1 MKAIK
6 SKNKMFSLFAL
17 AFVIIS
23 PIIMFLTTTFSSQT
37 VYADWSSNTS
47 AITQGDGSQGNPYV
61 IDSAQKL
68 AYMAVQCN
76 NNVGNY
82 QSAYY
87 IQTADIDI
95 SGNEW
100 VPISSFSGTYDGQGY
115 TINGLN
121 NSSSL
126 TFAFIN
132 SFNSTAVVKNLGFTN
147 VNIYRNYDH
156 NSLPSG
162 ARVDVAVIANDFFGT
177 IENCFSTGS
186 ISISYTQ
193 DGWVRNADFRISA
206 LVKWVSGGTIR
217 NCYTATNIYSR
228 NYSLSTSENQAGGIC
243 QQIDSGLIENCY
255 NTGTISVEN
264 GKLKVSGIAAWPNGG
279 TIRNCV
285 SLQGVCSQEGKTFGG
300 LFYQEGTSE
309 GGTSVNST
317 VENSVVL
324 DSASLKNSTA
334 SPLSSWEWN
343 TSNAFPRTWGFVSD
357 TGSAFYNNGYPQLR
371 VFYENFAVNFYTEDG
386 STQLYSTNVRY
397 PEYSVDFS
405 SVSVPAKEGHTYN
418 NSFSTA
424 SFGQG
429 TKYTGTVTN
438 IVSDMNLYA
447 VYDVNIHHLTITSS
461 YDLAGTVSLKDE
473 DVAYGTSISA
483 VVSNVNLG
491 YRFVGWTNTETSTV
505 VSTDLTYSFS
515 MPDNDVSLQAVFTYE
530 TYFLK
535 IVVNNNDYGSVTGAY
550 DYYTV
555 GQTVTL
561 TAVANAG
568 YQLDKIYLADGTI
581 LGTTETVN
589 YVMPRENVTIYVD
602 FVKKAYNVNVFV
614 SPDATTT
621 VVGGGQYYAG
631 DEVSLSFSDVSE
643 GYTFAC
649 WKFDDPA
656 KADGDFTQ
664 EIATFV
670 MPTNDINIYCCFISN
685 SNAYVAFVGK
695 DGKVIQDEEITLG
708 SAVTPPAEPELAN
721 YTFLGWYTAQVG
733 GEKYTNFESISTNR
747 LVLYAQYEKIFN
759 CTLEISVKFLN
770 NTQYKTELTSGLFFA
785 MKSSGGALING
796 AYFNNQSYIIKL
808 PEYGVYNF
816 TFALPTY
823 YEATVYFK
831 GSLLSEKS
839 FEIGREDESIKLEFI
854 ISNTNDYLLHD
865 NTNSF
870 VENTIESTYNVDPVV
885 NVNGENV
892 YVGVSEVVSSLEFD
906 ELSEEQIPVSPYGY
920 ELKDVIGAT
929 NWGGLY
935 NFTELN
941 YVSEGAN
948 FVANDM
954 GSTVYKVSFANNYQ
968 SMYPYNADW
977 GNTNINNMTDLAKTQ
992 TFQDLFAMENLKTFI
1007 LVAYEFVYCPWE
1019 RVVTSAYT
1027 LDDLEIY
1034 YEYVR
1039 QEFADLTE
1047 YLLNTYKDDEKIFI
1061 LSNWEG
1067 DNAYGAYFDMCTT
1080 DEQRQL
1086 LTDAYVGY
1094 INARQDGIIEGRT
1107 RVLVDSTSKV
1117 YGNFEVC
1124 HIGQNIPYVP
1134 NRWRLVDVAVP
1145 YTYCDLY
1152 SFSDWYSYL
1161 QDGDGN
1167 YTFALE
1173 DLLDTLYLAVQ
1184 NNLCYTDPDNYQLNP
1199 DFVGKKNVMVTE
1211 FGYDEN
1217 TDAQFYS
1224 KVQHEVNSAVEW
1236 GVYKLVYWGVYSNV
1250 NLSYGTDGQPLH
1262 DRPRNEDMQGL
1273 WLIRPDGTF
1282 TEAFWYFKS
1291 LIEGV
1296 DYITQSPKIIFNMEY
1311 VDTEGLAWEEYKDK
1325 IVFIDDLTDFSKM
1338 KAFSEG
1344 RVSLYDISTN
1354 SAYSTYFANYT
1365 QYFGT
1370 VDNSGLIQN
1379 QDDGELTYISYDVY
1393 SNRFAILLYNY
1404 TDIFSTY
1411 QNYDQSGL
1419 PIIIEGLTKE
1429 NTWERIESINVNQQ
1443 LDPTRPN
1450 DHYWFQSY
1458 ISGTLPID
1466 KYSELRISFVSKYDQ
1481 QINSWDPIISSV
1493 IFFEGGEA

>member
-1 MKAIK
+1 MKAKK

-23 PIIMFLTTTFSSQT
+23 PIILFLTTTFSSQT

-87 IQTADIDI
+87 IQTANIDI

-115 TINGLN
+115 TINGLT
-121 NSSSL
+121 NSSR
-126 TFAFIN
+126 TRF
-132 SFNSTAVVKNLGFTN
+132 SFFDILETGSVIKNLGFTN
-147 VNIYRNYDH
+147 VNISGSGRNNFH
-156 NSLPSG
+156 FATL
-162 ARVDVAVIANDFFGT
+162 ANDCHGT
-177 IENCFSTGS
+177 VSGCFAQGS
-186 ISISYTQ
+186 ISVSPSGLGRDIRAA
-193 DGWVRNADFRISA
+193 G
-206 LVKWVSGGTIR
+206 LVKWISEGIIQ
-217 NCYTATNIYSR
+217 NCYVNVSVTGNNVWAT
-228 NYSLSTSENQAGGIC
+228 LGANQVGGIC
-243 QQIDSGLIENCY
+243 QQIDSGIIENCY
-255 NTGTISVEN
+255 NVGTISAKN
-264 GKLKVSGIAAWPNGG
+264 GQLKVSGIAAWPNGG
-279 TIRNCV
+279 KIRNCV
-285 SLQGVCSQEGKTFGG
+285 SLQGVCFQEGKDTGG
-300 LFYQEGTSE
+300 LFYQEDTSE

-386 STQLYSTNVRY
+386 LTQLYSTSVRY

-429 TKYTGTVTN
+429 TKYTGAVTN
-438 IVSDMNLYA
+438 IVSDMNLYV

-461 YDLAGTVSLKDE
+461 YNLAGTVSLKDE

-589 YVMPRENVTIYVD
+589 YVMQRENVTIYVD

-614 SPDATTT
+614 SPDATAT

-631 DEVSLSFSDVSE
+631 DEVSLSFSDVSD

-670 MPTNDINIYCCFISN
+670 MPTNDVSIYCCFISN

-708 SAVTPPAEPELAN
+708 SAVTPPADPELAN

-796 AYFNNQSYIIKL
+796 AYFNNQSYIINL

-839 FEIGREDESIKLEFI
+839 FEIGREDESIKLEFV

-885 NVNGENV
+885 NINGENV

-968 SMYPYNADW
+968 AMYPYNADW
-977 GNTNINNMTDLAKTQ
+977 GNTNINSMTDLAKTQ
-992 TFQDLFAMENLKTFI
+992 TFQELFAMENLKTFI

-1019 RVVTSAYT
+1019 RVITSAYT

-1039 QEFADLTE
+1039 QEYADLTE

-1067 DNAYGAYFDMCTT
+1067 DNAYGANFDMCTT

-1094 INARQDGIIEGRT
+1094 INARQDGIIEGRA

-1124 HIGQNIPYVP
+1124 HIGQDIPYVP

-1145 YTYCDLY
+1145 YTYCDIY

-1173 DLLDTLYLAVQ
+1173 ELLDTLYLAAQ
-1184 NNLCYTDPDNYQLNP
+1184 NNLCYTDPDNHPLNP

-1282 TEAFWYFKS
+1282 TKAFWYFKS

-1325 IVFIDDLTDFSKM
+1325 IVFKDDLTDFSMIKHG
-1338 KAFSEG
+1338 SNIDG
-1344 RVSLYDISTN
+1344 RLNLVDVIESGNYDYFKNYNYYFDEVDIS
-1354 SAYSTYFANYT
+1354 
-1365 QYFGT
+1365 G
-1370 VDNSGLIQN
+1370 ICQN
-1379 QDDGELTYISYDVY
+1379 KDYVELTYIAYDMV
-1393 SNRFAILLYNY
+1393 SNRFGLLIYNY
-1404 TDIFSTY
+1404 TDIYSYVDLNY
-1411 QNYDQSGL
+1411 QPFDL
-1419 PIIIEGLTKE
+1419 PIVIEGLTKE
-1429 NTWERIESINVNQQ
+1429 NTWEIIDNLKIEQT
-1443 LDPTRPN
+1443 LDEN
-1450 DHYWFQSY
+1450 NLYWYQTY
-1458 ISGTLPID
+1458 ISGVVPVDYYT
-1466 KYSELRISFVSKYDQ
+1466 ELRISFAPKGY
-1481 QINSWDPIISSV
+1481 NSWDPIITSV
-1493 IFFEGGEA
+1493 FFFEGGEA

>member
-87 IQTADIDI
+87 IQTTNIDI

-121 NSSSL
+121 CSSRDR
-126 TFAFIN
+126 F
-132 SFNSTAVVKNLGFTN
+132 SFFDILETGSVIKNLGFTN
-147 VNIYRNYDH
+147 VNISRSNNNQLD
-156 NSLPSG
+156 L
-162 ARVDVAVIANDFFGT
+162 ATLANDCFGT
-177 IENCFSTGS
+177 VENCFAQGTIIAK
-186 ISISYTQ
+186 ISSGLFHDIKVA
-193 DGWVRNADFRISA
+193 G
-206 LVKWVSGGTIR
+206 LVKWNANGTIK
-217 NCYTATNIYSR
+217 NCYVNMNITATNRTAS
-228 NYSLSTSENQAGGIC
+228 SGSTEVGGIC
-243 QQIDSGLIENCY
+243 QQMDSGLIQNCY
-255 NTGTISVEN
+255 SIGPLRTEYGYFKISGIIAQPKGGTASNCAVLRDTCVDKNLASTDYHNDVFNLEN
-264 GKLKVSGIAAWPNGG
+264 GEISTNYPNTFVVSA
-279 TIRNCV
+279 
-285 SLQGVCSQEGKTFGG
+285 
-300 LFYQEGTSE
+300 
-309 GGTSVNST
+309 
-317 VENSVVL
+317 
-324 DSASLKNSTA
+324 DDLKNMTA

-343 TSNAFPRTWGFVSD
+343 TSNDFPRTWGFVSD

-386 STQLYSTNVRY
+386 STQLYSTSVRY

-438 IVSDMNLYA
+438 IVSDMNLYV

-568 YQLDKIYLADGTI
+568 YQLDKIYLADGTV

-614 SPDATTT
+614 SPDATAM

-631 DEVSLSFSDVSE
+631 GEVSLSFSDVSD

-670 MPTNDINIYCCFISN
+670 MPTNDVNIYCCFISN
-685 SNAYVAFVGK
+685 TNAYVAFVGK

-708 SAVTPPAEPELAN
+708 SAVTPPADPELAN
-721 YTFLGWYTAQVG
+721 HTFLGWYTAQVG

-796 AYFNNQSYIIKL
+796 AYFNNQSYIINL

-823 YEATVYFK
+823 YEATVYFN
-831 GSLLSEKS
+831 GSLLSEKR
-839 FEIGREDESIKLEFI
+839 FEIGREDESIKLEFV

-968 SMYPYNADW
+968 AMYPYNADW
-977 GNTNINNMTDLAKTQ
+977 GNTNINSMTDLAKTQ
-992 TFQDLFAMENLKTFI
+992 TFQELFAMENLKTFI

-1019 RVVTSAYT
+1019 RVITSAYT

-1047 YLLNTYKDDEKIFI
+1047 YLLKTYKDDEKIFI

-1094 INARQDGIIEGRT
+1094 INARQDGIIEGRA

-1124 HIGQNIPYVP
+1124 HIGQDIPYVP

-1184 NNLCYTDPDNYQLNP
+1184 NNLCYTDPDNYPLNP

-1325 IVFIDDLTDFSKM
+1325 IVFKDDLTDFSMIKHG
-1338 KAFSEG
+1338 SNIDG
-1344 RVSLYDISTN
+1344 RLNLVDVIESGNYDYFKNYNYYFDEVDIS
-1354 SAYSTYFANYT
+1354 
-1365 QYFGT
+1365 G
-1370 VDNSGLIQN
+1370 ICQN
-1379 QDDGELTYISYDVY
+1379 KDYAELTYIAYDMV
-1393 SNRFAILLYNY
+1393 SNRFGLLIYNY
-1404 TDIFSTY
+1404 TDIYSYVDLNY
-1411 QNYDQSGL
+1411 QPFDL

-1429 NTWERIESINVNQQ
+1429 NTWEIIDNLKIEQT
-1443 LDPTRPN
+1443 LDEN
-1450 DHYWFQSY
+1450 NLYWYQTY
-1458 ISGTLPID
+1458 ISGVVPVDYYT
-1466 KYSELRISFVSKYDQ
+1466 ELRISFAPKGY
-1481 QINSWDPIISSV
+1481 NSWDPIITSV
-1493 IFFEGGEA
+1493 FFFEGGEA

>member
-87 IQTADIDI
+87 IQTTNIDI
-95 SGNEW
+95 SGDQW

-121 NSSSL
+121 CSSRDR
-126 TFAFIN
+126 F
-132 SFNSTAVVKNLGFTN
+132 SFFDILETGSVIKNLGFTN
-147 VNIYRNYDH
+147 VNISRSNNNQLD
-156 NSLPSG
+156 L
-162 ARVDVAVIANDFFGT
+162 ATLANDCFGT
-177 IENCFSTGS
+177 VENCFAQGTIIAK
-186 ISISYTQ
+186 ISSGLFHDIKVA
-193 DGWVRNADFRISA
+193 G
-206 LVKWVSGGTIR
+206 LVKWNANGTIK
-217 NCYTATNIYSR
+217 NCYVNMNITATNRTAS
-228 NYSLSTSENQAGGIC
+228 SGSTEVGGIC
-243 QQIDSGLIENCY
+243 QQMDSGLIQNCY
-255 NTGTISVEN
+255 SIGPLRTEYGYYKI
-264 GKLKVSGIAAWPNGG
+264 SGIIAQPNGG
-279 TIRNCV
+279 TASNCAVLRDTCVDKNLTSTDYHNNVFNLENGNISTNYPNTFVV
-285 SLQGVCSQEGKTFGG
+285 SA
-300 LFYQEGTSE
+300 
-309 GGTSVNST
+309 
-317 VENSVVL
+317 
-324 DSASLKNSTA
+324 DDLKNMTA

-357 TGSAFYNNGYPQLR
+357 TGSSFYNNSYPQLR

-386 STQLYSTNVRY
+386 LTQLYSTSVRY

-438 IVSDMNLYA
+438 IVSDMNLYV

-515 MPDNDVSLQAVFTYE
+515 MLDNDVSLQAVFTYE

-614 SPDATTT
+614 SPDATAT

-631 DEVSLSFSDVSE
+631 DEVSLSFSDVSD
-643 GYTFAC
+643 GYAFAC

-670 MPTNDINIYCCFISN
+670 MPTNDVNIYCCFISN

-695 DGKVIQDEEITLG
+695 DGKVIQDEEIALG
-708 SAVTPPAEPELAN
+708 EGVTPPANPELAN

-839 FEIGREDESIKLEFI
+839 FEIGREDESIKLEFV

-968 SMYPYNADW
+968 AMYPYNADW

-1047 YLLNTYKDDEKIFI
+1047 YLLKTYKDDEKIFI

-1094 INARQDGIIEGRT
+1094 INARQDGIIEGRA

-1124 HIGQNIPYVP
+1124 HIGQDIPYVP

-1152 SFSDWYSYL
+1152 SLSDWYSYL

-1325 IVFIDDLTDFSKM
+1325 IVFKDDLTDFSKM

-1411 QNYDQSGL
+1411 QKYDRSGL